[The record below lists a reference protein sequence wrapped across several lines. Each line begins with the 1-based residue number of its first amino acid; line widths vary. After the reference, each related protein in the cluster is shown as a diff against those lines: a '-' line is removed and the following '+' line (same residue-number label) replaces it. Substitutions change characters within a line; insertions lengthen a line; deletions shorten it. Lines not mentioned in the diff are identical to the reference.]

1 MTSVP
6 FPLLP
11 LQLLRNCRALGEI
24 RDAGRG
30 KMIKTLGN
38 GGPDGDTLGSLIP
51 GAINLPMGRRRL
63 EKEEAG
69 GGARFFH

>member
-1 MTSVP
+1 
-6 FPLLP
+6 
-11 LQLLRNCRALGEI
+11 
-24 RDAGRG
+24 
-30 KMIKTLGN
+30 MIKKLGN
-38 GGPDGDTLGSLIP
+38 RGPDGDTLGSLIP